1 MESDYVT
8 LEQLFCEYCEDA
20 EYTEEQEVHMR
31 SIYRN
36 SSEVNKES
44 IRDEMIDYLYGN
56 NLLPH
61 EYDDFVCN
69 FGTMGAYPLDYF
81 VWLHMRNDLM
91 CETEFRE
98 LEEWIEER
106 EGKDALEERRKS
118 PEWGAEVYPDGCVN
132 SYNGCIMG

>member
-8 LEQLFCEYCEDA
+8 LEQLFCEYCVDA
-20 EYTEEQEVHMR
+20 EYSEKQEVHIR

-36 SSEVNKES
+36 SSEENKES
-44 IRDEMIDYLYGN
+44 IRDEMIGYLYGDK
-56 NLLPH
+56 LLPH

-81 VWLHMRNDLM
+81 IWLHARGDLM

-98 LEEWIEER
+98 LEEWIEET
-106 EGKDALEERRKS
+106 EGKQALKERRKS
-118 PEWGAEVYPDGCVN
+118 PEWTKEVYPDGCVN
-132 SYNGCIMG
+132 SYDIAGEW